1 MRLTF
6 LAVSFA
12 ASTMTA
18 CGKPNQALPEQEK
31 DNFAKIIRNPAAPAE
46 PDSAAGESTGDS
58 AEQRPFVHRS
68 QIDTRVESAQER

>member
-6 LAVSFA
+6 LAVTFA
-12 ASTMTA
+12 ALAMTA

-31 DNFAKIIRNPAAPAE
+31 DNFAKIISQSAAPAE

-58 AEQRPFVHRS
+58 ADSDPSSTE
-68 QIDTRVESAQER
+68 AK